1 MKTSR
6 YLLIL
11 SGLIGSAGAGD
22 TTDAVLFASAADDP
36 ARVTLTAEDVRASN
50 DEARS
55 AYSALVSMWSDEF
68 RRVGERFV
76 APRFARYRGDIRTQ
90 CGIVPASN
98 AAYCGATNTIYYDDV
113 FLAAQ
118 SKLTGHA
125 LRMDGDMAGVGI
137 IAHEMGHAVTTQL
150 GMRFRSSYAAEAA
163 ADCLAGAFARYAE
176 RDGSLEQG
184 DLDEAF
190 YAMAA
195 AADPELSSTGNAR
208 VDARRQAILDRER
221 HGTREQRQ
229 RNFRAGF
236 DRGAGAC
243 VSGL

>member
-6 YLLIL
+6 HLLIL
-11 SGLIGSAGAGD
+11 SGLVIGAGFSGS
-22 TTDAVLFASAADDP
+22 TDARRFAAADEP
-36 ARVTLTAEDVRASN
+36 VRVTLSAADVRASN
-50 DEARS
+50 EEARS
-55 AYSALVSMWSDEF
+55 AYGALVSMWSNEF
-68 RRVGERFV
+68 RAVGEQFV
-76 APRFARYRGDIRTQ
+76 APRFARYSGNIRTA

-98 AAYCGATNTIYYDDV
+98 AAYCGANNTIYYDQV

-118 SKLTGHA
+118 AKLTGHA
-125 LRMDGDMAGVGI
+125 LRTDGDMAAVGI
-137 IAHEMGHAVTTQL
+137 IAHEMGHAVTAQL
-150 GMRFRSSYAAEAA
+150 GVRFRSSYAAEAA
-163 ADCLAGAFARYAE
+163 ADCLAGAFARHAE
-176 RDGSLEQG
+176 RDGSLEAG

-195 AADPELSSTGNAR
+195 AADPELRSTGNQR

-229 RNFRAGF
+229 RNFRSGF
-236 DRGAGAC
+236 ERGAGAC